1 MIEEVL
7 FDNRHKF
14 VLNYTISNFVFN
26 TDDSQVIYFN
36 LIDNTENNNKNAT
49 ILYNNNEE
57 YNIIKLDFG
66 DTVGYRKTDLT
77 YPGDLIA
84 NIVFNEIID
93 VAFYDV
99 VPYVRASMRWS
110 NFQMITKVKDG
121 YQIKIMCEENT
132 WAVFD
137 RLYKESVELLSK
149 KASKQIEL
157 RQTRK

>member
-1 MIEEVL
+1 MDFL
-7 FDNRHKF
+7 FNANRFFTFIIRDINTLANVFAGHKD
-14 VLNYTISNFVFN
+14 IH
-26 TDDSQVIYFN
+26 
-36 LIDNTENNNKNAT
+36 
-49 ILYNNNEE
+49 
-57 YNIIKLDFG
+57 
-66 DTVGYRKTDLT
+66 
-77 YPGDLIA
+77 
-84 NIVFNEIID
+84 IVFNEIID

-121 YQIKIMCEENT
+121 YRIKIMCKENT